1 MKKSPFLEKVRDVIR
16 LRHLSYRTEK
26 SYLDWIYRF
35 IVFHD
40 KRHPDELSEKDLAR
54 FLTFLAKERHVSAS
68 TQNQALQA
76 ILFLYRDV
84 LQKPL
89 DHVDFFRSRRPARLP
104 VVLSREEV
112 KKMLTCMKGEP
123 LLIASLLYG
132 CGLRLAECLALRV
145 KDVDFQRQT
154 LTVRAG
160 KGDKDRNVALPATAV
175 EPLMRHMALLKLKHD
190 IWLKDGF
197 PGVALPLALDRKYP
211 NARFE
216 WGWMF
221 IFPSE
226 HPSVDPMTR
235 RVRLFHRSESF
246 VQRPLKEAVKKSGLT
261 KPASCHTLRHSFATH
276 LLEKGYSIRVVQE
289 LLGHSD
295 VRTTTVYTHV
305 SSLPKTVASPLDELM
320 PEIR

>member
-40 KRHPDELSEKDLAR
+40 KRHPDGLSEKDLAG
-54 FLTFLAKERHVSAS
+54 FLTFLAKERNVSAS

-84 LQKPL
+84 LHKPL
-89 DHVDFFRSRRPARLP
+89 NHVDFLRSHRPARLP

-112 KKMLTCMKGEP
+112 KRLLSHMKGEP

-132 CGLRLAECLALRV
+132 CGLRLAECIALRV

-160 KGDKDRNVALPATAV
+160 KGDKDRDVALPAAAG
-175 EPLMRHMALLKLKHD
+175 EPMIRHLALLKLKHD
-190 IWLKDGF
+190 IWIKDGF

-211 NARFE
+211 KARFD

-221 IFPSE
+221 VFPSD
-226 HPSVDPMTR
+226 HTSVDPTTR

-246 VQRPLKEAVKKSGLT
+246 VQRPLKEAVKKAGLT

-276 LLEKGYSIRVVQE
+276 LLEKGYNIRVVQE
-289 LLGHSD
+289 LLGHHD
-295 VRTTTVYTHV
+295 VRTTMIYTHV
-305 SSLPKTVASPLDELM
+305 SSLPQTVSSPLDDLA
-320 PEIR
+320 PR